1 MDAKN
6 IAAVSLKIG
15 PLRRNSMK
23 NEFLNLYSMLLSENT
38 FVVLS
43 KNENVFGKNPGNFHF
58 LSDKIQ

>member
-43 KNENVFGKNPGNFHF
+43 KNENVFGKNPRIF
-58 LSDKIQ
+58 LF

>member
-6 IAAVSLKIG
+6 IDAVSLKIG

-23 NEFLNLYSMLLSENT
+23 NEFLNLCSMLLSENT

-43 KNENVFGKNPGNFHF
+43 KNENVFGKNPSNFLF
-58 LSDKIQ
+58 